1 MQQAADAVSVAS
13 LRPSQLQVQAAG
25 GAGWTQIPRR
35 WNTSTRRSY
44 GRRRCAGRGRA
55 VSSRVA
61 GGAGRGH
68 DGARCDKWRRTFKSG
83 GVAGG
88 RRYDISGGSCGVAGA
103 GDAKRDGAAS
113 TRARA
118 RRCGVDGIS
127 LTVRPGWYF
136 IHRPGLE
143 YLKPLDREAAVRIR
157 SRKAGTAVSPPFV
170 TVAHWHSNGGRV
182 RCRLREVDAAVP
194 VCPRT
199 QQYKIVKKIFF

>member
-35 WNTSTRRSY
+35 WNTSTRRSC

-68 DGARCDKWRRTFKSG
+68 DGARCDKWRRTSKSG

-88 RRYDISGGSCGVAGA
+88 RSGGSCGVAGA
-103 GDAKRDGAAS
+103 GNAKRDGAAS

-118 RRCGVDGIS
+118 RRVGVGRYR
-127 LTVRPGWYF
+127 LPRTVFHLPSRPGAF
-136 IHRPGLE
+136 Q
-143 YLKPLDREAAVRIR
+143 AVGSGSCGQDWVEEVKRQ
-157 SRKAGTAVSPPFV
+157 
-170 TVAHWHSNGGRV
+170 
-182 RCRLREVDAAVP
+182 RCWAN
-194 VCPRT
+194 RT
-199 QQYKIVKKIFF
+199 QPTVCYRSPLSLKWRPLVCLHGRPHFFSFLY

>member
-35 WNTSTRRSY
+35 WNTSTRRSC

-68 DGARCDKWRRTFKSG
+68 DGARCDKWRRTSKSG

-103 GDAKRDGAAS
+103 IQSVELKRL
-113 TRARA
+113 
-118 RRCGVDGIS
+118 RCWAYQG
-127 LTVRPGWYF
+127 RF
-136 IHRPGLE
+136 CF
-143 YLKPLDREAAVRIR
+143 
-157 SRKAGTAVSPPFV
+157 SPPFV
-170 TVAHWHSNGGRV
+170 PEAHCHSNACGSI
-182 RCRLREVDAAVP
+182 CFRL
-194 VCPRT
+194 
-199 QQYKIVKKIFF
+199 QS